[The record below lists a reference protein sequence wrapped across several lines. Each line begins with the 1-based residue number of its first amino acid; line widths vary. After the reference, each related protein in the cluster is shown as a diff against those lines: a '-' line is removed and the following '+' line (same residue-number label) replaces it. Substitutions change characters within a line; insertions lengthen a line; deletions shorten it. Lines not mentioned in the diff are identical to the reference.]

1 MAILPRAAPG
11 RTARLLEVARLFL
24 RLGLTAFGGPAAYI
38 AMMEDEVV
46 ARRRWVTREE
56 FLDRLGRGQP
66 DSTADFNRS
75 GHVSRLPARGVA
87 GLGRGLD
94 MLHRS
99 GGGDGVVFR
108 IGLRAVRHPATGGT
122 VPLRAE
128 ANGDRNH
135 CASAVDAEPDGG

>member
-56 FLDRLGRGQP
+56 FLDRWGAASLIPGPLQP
-66 DSTADFNRS
+66 RWSSFP
-75 GHVSRLPARGVA
+75 RLPARGLA
-87 GLGRGLD
+87 GLGRGL
-94 MLHRS
+94 
-99 GGGDGVVFR
+99 
-108 IGLRAVRHPATGGT
+108 
-122 VPLRAE
+122 E
-128 ANGDRNH
+128 Y
-135 CASAVDAEPDGG
+135 ASSSRRR